1 MKPAQARIRVLIA
14 EDHPLM
20 REGLSRVIGDEP
32 DMEVVGEAQD
42 GAHAVEQFRAAL
54 PDITLMDLQM
64 PVMSGVGAIELIRQ
78 EYPRACIIVLTT
90 FKTDVQALR
99 ALRAGAR
106 GYLLKNAPAS
116 LLLDTI
122 RAVHSGRRYVA
133 DAIAAEIAAH
143 MDFDALTER
152 EVAVLRVVADGNSNR
167 EVARKLQISLETV
180 KQHMK
185 HIATKLGTHDR
196 THAVAIAMR
205 RGILE
210 S

>member
-1 MKPAQARIRVLIA
+1 MRFHGAKPFQPYFPEARRNFPFGMAPAALSLRSPAGRQGCPRLMKPAQARIRVLIA

-133 DAIAAEIAAH
+133 
-143 MDFDALTER
+143 
-152 EVAVLRVVADGNSNR
+152 
-167 EVARKLQISLETV
+167 
-180 KQHMK
+180 
-185 HIATKLGTHDR
+185 
-196 THAVAIAMR
+196 
-205 RGILE
+205 
-210 S
+210 